1 MLPAS
6 PTKDTMSGTRQGDLT
21 TMRGAAPEI
30 TLAELTVVAVGPEG
44 AKSLPVRRGASV
56 VVGRAHPS
64 DLVVV
69 DGSLSRQHARIHVS
83 EGGDVEVFDLGSTNG
98 TFVGGKRVARARIAI
113 GDTVRLGDVTV
124 LVQSGRGGEAPAGL
138 EGYDRFVLGVEQ
150 EIVRAKSFGRPLA
163 LLMVTLPRDAK
174 VQANEALAKLAAELR
189 PVDRVGHYAAR
200 RAQILAPELGA
211 EGAGGLAERL
221 GRVVPSAR
229 VTWATYPEDGT
240 TLDELLDVAREG
252 RTPRRAVAQLADSPA
267 MQKARAEVDRI
278 AASELPVLLLGETG
292 VGKEVLARRVHER
305 SARRNGPFHAV
316 SCAAVAPALL
326 ESALFGH
333 ERGAF
338 TGAEKTTRGVFE
350 VAQGGTLF
358 LDEVGELTTAAQ
370 AALLR
375 VLETRT
381 VARVGSERSIAV
393 DVRVV
398 AATHRNLDAM
408 VERGEFRQDLLFR
421 LEGAAVAIPP
431 LRARTAEIEPLAR
444 VFLDEANRQNGRATT
459 GFDAEALAA
468 MHSYAWP
475 GNVRELRNAV
485 ARAVVVAE
493 GDVITLADLPER
505 VRKAAAAAGA
515 GGPRYDAAPGP
526 SPTMAPASP
535 PMTAMPAMPGRPG
548 MPAAPGDVGPRDFR
562 EHVKNETR
570 ALETALIVEA
580 LRAHGGNQTAAAKAL
595 NLPVRTLT
603 HKMKE
608 LGIKR

>member
-1 MLPAS
+1 
-6 PTKDTMSGTRQGDLT
+6 
-21 TMRGAAPEI
+21 
-30 TLAELTVVAVGPEG
+30 
-44 AKSLPVRRGASV
+44 
-56 VVGRAHPS
+56 
-64 DLVVV
+64 
-69 DGSLSRQHARIHVS
+69 
-83 EGGDVEVFDLGSTNG
+83 
-98 TFVGGKRVARARIAI
+98 
-113 GDTVRLGDVTV
+113 
-124 LVQSGRGGEAPAGL
+124 
-138 EGYDRFVLGVEQ
+138 
-150 EIVRAKSFGRPLA
+150 
-163 LLMVTLPRDAK
+163 
-174 VQANEALAKLAAELR
+174 
-189 PVDRVGHYAAR
+189 
-200 RAQILAPELGA
+200 
-211 EGAGGLAERL
+211 
-221 GRVVPSAR
+221 VVPSAR

-292 VGKEVLARRVHER
+292 VGKEVLAR
-305 SARRNGPFHAV
+305 ARARAQRAAKMGLFHAV

-475 GNVRELRNAV
+475 GNVRELRERGR
-485 ARAVVVAE
+485 AR
-493 GDVITLADLPER
+493 GWWW
-505 VRKAAAAAGA
+505 
-515 GGPRYDAAPGP
+515 PR
-526 SPTMAPASP
+526 
-535 PMTAMPAMPGRPG
+535 
-548 MPAAPGDVGPRDFR
+548 
-562 EHVKNETR
+562 ET
-570 ALETALIVEA
+570 
-580 LRAHGGNQTAAAKAL
+580 
-595 NLPVRTLT
+595 
-603 HKMKE
+603 
-608 LGIKR
+608 